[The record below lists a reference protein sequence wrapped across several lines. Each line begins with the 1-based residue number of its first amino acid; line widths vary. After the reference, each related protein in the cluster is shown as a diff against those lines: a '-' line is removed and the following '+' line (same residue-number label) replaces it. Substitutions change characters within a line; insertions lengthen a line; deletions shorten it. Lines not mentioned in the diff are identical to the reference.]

1 MVLINLIMEEV
12 CINYQVFVF
21 YFLQTWFSILHSS
34 FRIKKSGCNL
44 HSSFRI
50 KKSGWRASKLKS
62 QHLLSNSNTG
72 ILNLILILGVI
83 PRFPTKARYFLSPTT
98 FMK

>member
-1 MVLINLIMEEV
+1 MVLINLIIEEV

-34 FRIKKSGCNL
+34 FRIKKSG
-44 HSSFRI
+44 
-50 KKSGWRASKLKS
+50 WRASKLKS
-62 QHLLSNSNTG
+62 QRLLSNSNTG

-83 PRFPTKARYFLSPTT
+83 PRFLTKARYFLSPTT

>member
-34 FRIKKSGCNL
+34 FRIKKSGCIVV
-44 HSSFRI
+44 FRI